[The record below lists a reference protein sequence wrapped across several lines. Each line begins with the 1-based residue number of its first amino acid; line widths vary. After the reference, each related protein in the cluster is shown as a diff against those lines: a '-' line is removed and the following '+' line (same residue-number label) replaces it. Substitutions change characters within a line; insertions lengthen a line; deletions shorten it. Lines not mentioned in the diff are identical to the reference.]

1 MSWRVLLG
9 LVACNAIWA
18 TNPAMGKIVMQEF
31 SPMQTSW
38 LRYGSALVTAIL
50 LLLLL
55 RWQRPKEVSPLS
67 AIPGNW
73 PWLAGIGV
81 VTFCFSSYSQYK
93 GLSLSTS
100 TENALIVAMEPLF
113 AVLLAWLFLRE
124 KLGLKQLGVFAVAIA
139 GFLLLSKIK
148 PGELGASLAVFNI
161 GNLFLLLSMP
171 SEAFY
176 TIGSR
181 KLAGRVTPLSVFG
194 FSLPIGFLAF
204 TSYLL
209 LSGQGLPDF
218 SKLSVNSFLALL
230 WLGPLGTTITYS
242 FWTLALVEAP
252 VAAVALTLFVQPILG
267 ATTGMIFLGERL
279 DFWQG
284 TGATL
289 ILAALLLQTT
299 MTLRQSDEA

>member
-1 MSWRVLLG
+1 MH
-9 LVACNAIWA
+9 
-18 TNPAMGKIVMQEF
+18 
-31 SPMQTSW
+31 TSW
-38 LRYGSALVTAIL
+38 LRYGSALLTVVFL
-50 LLLLL
+50 LSLM
-55 RWQRPKEVSPLS
+55 RWKLPREVSPLS
-67 AIPGNW
+67 VLPKNW
-73 PWLAGIGV
+73 PWLAGIGA

-113 AVLLAWLFLRE
+113 AVVLAWIFLGE
-124 KLGLKQLGVFAVAIA
+124 KLGLKQVGVFLVAIT
-139 GFLLLSKIK
+139 GFLLLSKVN
-148 PGELGASLAVFNI
+148 PSDLGASFAVFNI

-194 FSLPIGFLAF
+194 FSLPIGFLIF
-204 TSYLL
+204 SSYLL
-209 LSGQGLPDF
+209 ISGQGLPDPTR
-218 SKLSVNSFLALL
+218 LSTGSILALL

-267 ATTGMIFLGERL
+267 ATTGMLFLGERL
-279 DFWQG
+279 NLWQA
-284 TGATL
+284 TGAGL

-299 MTLRQSDEA
+299 MTLRQPNET